1 MQRINFFVS
10 ELQDICVVCH
20 SVIPAKA
27 GIQSIISL
35 LKCNFSLDPL
45 LQGDDRDVSKQ
56 SIRISNQ

>member
-20 SVIPAKA
+20 SVIPRG

-35 LKCNFSLDPL
+35 LKCNFSLDPSSR
-45 LQGDDRDVSKQ
+45 G
-56 SIRISNQ
+56 